1 MEDAP
6 RTVHLA
12 VVSEA
17 TVAQV
22 IEDEYERVNVNACKE
37 LDVDVGLVVIV
48 KRGKRYYR
56 LKPESVDHLFEEIA
70 DQRRSLCRTLI
81 TDIFGLT
88 SYQYAKVKK
97 EFEAP
102 APSPLGSSGVF
113 QKNDG
118 PNDYLI
124 FIKEPEDAPWYDDR
138 RLQMVGTAAGLA
150 SGIVGAVAGY
160 KYGKR
165 ARTYSESPVV
175 SPVPTHKTNY
185 Y

>member
-1 MEDAP
+1 
-6 RTVHLA
+6 
-12 VVSEA
+12 
-17 TVAQV
+17 
-22 IEDEYERVNVNACKE
+22 
-37 LDVDVGLVVIV
+37 
-48 KRGKRYYR
+48 
-56 LKPESVDHLFEEIA
+56 
-70 DQRRSLCRTLI
+70 
-81 TDIFGLT
+81 
-88 SYQYAKVKK
+88 VKK

>member
-1 MEDAP
+1 MEDTP

-12 VVSEA
+12 VVPEA

-48 KRGKRYYR
+48 KRGKRYYK

-118 PNDYLI
+118 TNDYLI

-165 ARTYSESPVV
+165 AQKYSESPVV
-175 SPVPTHKTNY
+175 SPVSTHKAKY
-185 Y
+185 